1 MNKGGGIMNGKPRF
15 VMCNCTGECP
25 GFKDMNFWQLLNFV
39 RNELDA
45 EYAVLHPQLCVDDGE
60 RFLLEILKPDTL
72 YIIGACDPRMQKKMF
87 RDAFEKSGTDFDR
100 QVIPLDLRSMSTEA
114 AIGKVKDAFGQ
125 AQQQLKTGE

>member
-1 MNKGGGIMNGKPRF
+1 MNGKPRF

-60 RFLLEILKPDTL
+60 RFLLEILKADTL

-100 QVIPLDLRSMSTEA
+100 QVVPLDLRSMSTEA
-114 AIGKVKDAFGQ
+114 AIVKVKDAFGR
-125 AQQQLKTGE
+125 AQQRPKTGE

>member
-1 MNKGGGIMNGKPRF
+1 MNGKPRF
-15 VMCNCTGECP
+15 IMCNCTGECP

-60 RFLLEILKPDTL
+60 HFLLEILKPDTL

-87 RDAFEKSGTDFDR
+87 RDAFEKSGIDFDR
-100 QVIPLDLRSMSTEA
+100 QVVPLDLRSMSTEA
-114 AIGKVKDAFGQ
+114 AIVKVKDAFGQ
-125 AQQQLKTGE
+125 AHNSLKTGQ

>member
-1 MNKGGGIMNGKPRF
+1 MNGKPRF

-60 RFLLEILKPDTL
+60 RFLVEILKPDTL

-87 RDAFEKSGTDFDR
+87 RDAFDKAGIDFDR
-100 QVIPLDLRSMSTEA
+100 HVVPLDLRSMSTEA
-114 AIGKVKDAFGQ
+114 AIAKVKDAFGQ
-125 AQQQLKTGE
+125 AQQRLKAGDKE